1 MLSFPCL
8 NINSHV
14 DILYCMAD
22 LPTHYFYKDSE
33 LAKYSIKSSSGKKD
47 EWILTHY
54 NHINIITV
62 KFGIYQLLAMPLEVF
77 SNRDSLW

>member
-47 EWILTHY
+47 E
-54 NHINIITV
+54 
-62 KFGIYQLLAMPLEVF
+62 
-77 SNRDSLW
+77 